1 MVATISQA
9 FRPEFYLERQR
20 SYRHPNEYYRSGEE
34 ADGVWWNPS
43 WLFGLEDGA
52 RIDSRDFF
60 RLHGGVA
67 PDGTTRLTNNS
78 GSTKRSAGVDLAFNA
93 DKSVSAL
100 WAIADAGLRADIE
113 RAHKDAVRTAL
124 DDVIRQYCGVTRTR
138 DRQGSIHVISGD
150 ILAALFQQ
158 GTSRE
163 NDPHLQ
169 TNGVIFN
176 VVRSHRDGKFR
187 SLHQKPIY
195 RWMKVAGAAYRNAL
209 AWNLR
214 ARLGIRMEQ
223 YGPDKAFTRIVGMP
237 EDLAAHWSK
246 RRATISKAAGPG
258 AFYELGPGNK
268 PARGLDRHARWHA
281 ESEAFVN
288 PGELI
293 GSLLGREFAALPGE
307 GLEPMVSED
316 DLLRT
321 LAVGDTG
328 VRLSD
333 IVQQVE
339 NMTAGLFDRPAV
351 ARCLEWLLDKSRV
364 VSPGRVELGNERRA
378 WR

>member
-9 FRPEFYLERQR
+9 FRAEFYLERQR

-34 ADGVWWNPS
+34 GDCVWWNPS
-43 WLFGLEDGA
+43 WLFGLQDGA

-67 PDGTTRLTNNS
+67 PDGTTRLTHNS
-78 GSTKRSAGVDLAFNA
+78 GSGKRSAGVDLAFNA

-100 WAIADAGLRADIE
+100 WAIADAGPRADIE

-124 DDVIRQYCGVTRTR
+124 DDVIRKYCGVTRTR

-150 ILAALFQQ
+150 ILAALFPQ

-223 YGPDKAFTRIVGMP
+223 YGPDQAFTRIVDMP

-268 PARGLDRHARWHA
+268 PARGLDR
-281 ESEAFVN
+281 
-288 PGELI
+288 
-293 GSLLGREFAALPGE
+293 
-307 GLEPMVSED
+307 
-316 DLLRT
+316 LLRT
-321 LAVGDTG
+321 LAGGDTG

-339 NMTAGLFDRPAV
+339 NMTAGLFDRAAV
-351 ARCLEWLLDKSRV
+351 ARRLERLLDKSRI

-378 WR
+378 WQGPW

>member
-9 FRPEFYLERQR
+9 FRPEFYLKRQR

-34 ADGVWWNPS
+34 ADGVWWNPL

-67 PDGTTRLTNNS
+67 PDGSARITHNS
-78 GSTKRSAGVDLAFNA
+78 CSGKRSAGVDLAFNV

-100 WAIADAGLRADIE
+100 WAIADAGPQAD
-113 RAHKDAVRTAL
+113 
-124 DDVIRQYCGVTRTR
+124 
-138 DRQGSIHVISGD
+138 
-150 ILAALFQQ
+150 
-158 GTSRE
+158 
-163 NDPHLQ
+163 
-169 TNGVIFN
+169 
-176 VVRSHRDGKFR
+176 
-187 SLHQKPIY
+187 
-195 RWMKVAGAAYRNAL
+195 
-209 AWNLR
+209 
-214 ARLGIRMEQ
+214 IRMEQ
-223 YGPDKAFTRIVGMP
+223 YGPATAFTRIVDMP
-237 EDLAAHWSK
+237 EELVAHWSK

-268 PARGLDRHARWHA
+268 PARGLDR
-281 ESEAFVN
+281 
-288 PGELI
+288 
-293 GSLLGREFAALPGE
+293 
-307 GLEPMVSED
+307 
-316 DLLRT
+316 LLRT
-321 LAVGDTG
+321 LAGGDTG

-351 ARCLEWLLDKSRV
+351 ARRLERLLDKSRI

-378 WR
+378 WQGPW